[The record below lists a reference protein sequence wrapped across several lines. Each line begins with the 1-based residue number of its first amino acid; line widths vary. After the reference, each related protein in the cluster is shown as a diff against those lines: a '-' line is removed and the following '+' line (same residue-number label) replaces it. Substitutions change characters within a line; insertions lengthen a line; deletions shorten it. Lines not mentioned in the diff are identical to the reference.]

1 MICLFLAMLELVR
14 RNALVLTQRDAFGE
28 IGLKKQR
35 AFDEVLGQS
44 MIAAEEEYS

>member
-1 MICLFLAMLELVR
+1 MLELVR
-14 RNALVLTQRDAFGE
+14 RHALMLTQADAFGE

-44 MIAAEEEYS
+44 LVAIEEEYS